1 MPLLYVLV
9 LQREEKEQRT
19 VISINLRS
27 VAGPH
32 FVSSRCV
39 DEGADF
45 LKRQKER

>member
-1 MPLLYVLV
+1 MYWCCSAKK
-9 LQREEKEQRT
+9 KEQRT

-32 FVSSRCV
+32 FVSSQCV

-45 LKRQKER
+45 LKRQNDNYT